1 MNIVKHVAKY
11 NAGREP
17 ERLALKYSKM
27 RASSFAF
34 LRGSCHLFYERLADG
49 PRLPASPL
57 VWVCGDLHLENFGSY
72 KGDNRQVY
80 FDINDFDEAALAP
93 ASWDLVRML
102 ASMDVGLTEAG
113 VRKVQVTAL
122 CQAFCASYAS
132 ALAAGKSYWLE
143 RDTAQGPVRHLLDGL
158 RQRKRAQ
165 FLGARTERQGDKRRI
180 RIDGI
185 KALAATPPQRQ
196 WVRALISNFATLQS
210 NKSFYRVHDVARRI
224 AGTGSLG
231 LERYIVLIEGK
242 GGPDGHYLLDLKLA
256 PPSCL
261 TPYLGAKQP
270 RWPDQAQRI
279 VELQTRLQAVPMA
292 FLQAVQTDKGA
303 GTAAYVLRALQA
315 SEDRIS
321 IASSELTIDALGQWV
336 HNMGQILAWA
346 HLRSTGRQGSTDADA
361 LIAFGNKTAWQAKL
375 VSVAQTCAAQ
385 VRADAASFNSAYDR
399 GELCAK

>member
-93 ASWDLVRML
+93 ASWDLLRML

-113 VRKVQVTAL
+113 LKKVQVIAL
-122 CQAFCASYAS
+122 CQTFCTSYAS

-143 RDTAQGPVRHLLDGL
+143 RDIAQGPVRHLLDGL

-185 KALAATPPQRQ
+185 KALAATAPQRH

-256 PPSCL
+256 VPSSL
-261 TPYLGAKQP
+261 SVHMPTRQP
-270 RWPDQAQRI
+270 QWVNEAARVVAMQQRI
-279 VELQTRLQAVPMA
+279 QAVPIA
-292 FLQAVQTDKGA
+292 FLHAIQTQNA
-303 GTAAYVLRALQA
+303 SYVLRGLQP
-315 SEDRIS
+315 SEDRIT
-321 IASSELTIDALGQWV
+321 IATAKLKQSELGYLMDSMGKLVAWANLRCASREGAAGTDAL
-336 HNMGQILAWA
+336 M
-346 HLRSTGRQGSTDADA
+346 
-361 LIAFGNKTAWQAKL
+361 AFGQRKKWQIKL
-375 VSVAQTCAAQ
+375 LDATRECAQQ
-385 VRADAASFNSAYDR
+385 VRKDAATFNAAFDDKAFNSR
-399 GELCAK
+399 